1 MKTKVTTCEI
11 VLDGEIVS
19 YTFTRKPVKNIN
31 MRIRPDSGLSV
42 SAPFSVP
49 MQQIED
55 VLRQNRLKI
64 LHALHQ
70 YAQQKRDQVQ
80 QYPTEYKNGETVLYL
95 GKHYT
100 LQVAYSRTEGVKL
113 ERECLMLLTHDP
125 NDAARRKRIFDTWWN
140 DTCSKAVCNLCR
152 AVYPIFAAHGVKF
165 PMIRFR
171 AMVSQWGNCRPER
184 GVLTFNTRLLAAP
197 LRCMEY
203 VVIHEFTH
211 FLYPNHS
218 SAFYHFIAEELPD
231 WKKLQETLQN
241 EVETRVF

>member
-1 MKTKVTTCEI
+1 M
-11 VLDGEIVS
+11 
-19 YTFTRKPVKNIN
+19 
-31 MRIRPDSGLSV
+31 MRQG
-42 SAPFSVP
+42 
-49 MQQIED
+49 
-55 VLRQNRLKI
+55 
-64 LHALHQ
+64 
-70 YAQQKRDQVQ
+70 
-80 QYPTEYKNGETVLYL
+80 G
-95 GKHYT
+95 
-100 LQVAYSRTEGVKL
+100 
-113 ERECLMLLTHDP
+113 
-125 NDAARRKRIFDTWWN
+125 KRIFDTWWN